1 MICECKCGIC
11 ICSSIYD
18 CGSTWLV
25 RKIEYFKIYGRRSNG
40 VKKNMEAIGSL
51 WRRVNRKKHA

>member
-40 VKKNMEAIGSL
+40 VKKYGSI
-51 WRRVNRKKHA
+51 RKSVEKSK